1 MDTVDSQAIKESLK
15 AVKNEMKKTARYV
28 AEKRQEW
35 GEAHVKDMQRRA
47 MRGERG
53 CFYAV
58 EKVAPDTY
66 KTFGTPFDW
75 SGPDTELLS
84 RCMVLGI
91 EFAGMMQPPA
101 GAVHASAAAGQG
113 VDHGTA

>member
-1 MDTVDSQAIKESLK
+1 MDTQTAKDAMK
-15 AVKNEMKKTARYV
+15 AVKQEMRQTAKFV
-28 AEKRQEW
+28 AEKRAEF

-75 SGPDTELLS
+75 SGPDTEMLS

-91 EFAGMMQPPA
+91 DFAGMMRPPDS
-101 GAVHASAAAGQG
+101 AVHACAPAGKGVKHGAA
-113 VDHGTA
+113 

>member
-1 MDTVDSQAIKESLK
+1 MDTQAAKEAMK
-15 AVKNEMKKTARYV
+15 ATAMEMRQTAKYV
-28 AEKRQEW
+28 AEKRAEY

-58 EKVAPDTY
+58 ERVAPDTY

-84 RCMVLGI
+84 RCMVHGL

-101 GAVHASAAAGQG
+101 GPVSAPATDAKGVHHGAA
-113 VDHGTA
+113 